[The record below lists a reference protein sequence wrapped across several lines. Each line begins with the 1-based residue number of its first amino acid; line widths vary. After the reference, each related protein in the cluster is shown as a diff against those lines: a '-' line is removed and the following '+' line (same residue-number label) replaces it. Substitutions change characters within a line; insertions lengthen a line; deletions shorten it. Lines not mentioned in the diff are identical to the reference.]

1 MIMQAR
7 KDKIPADAGIGLRS
21 QHYVDLLQRK
31 PGVAWLE
38 AHPENYFG
46 EGGAPLYYLEK
57 LREHYPLSLHGV
69 GLSLGSVDPLNM
81 DHLKQLKSLIDRFDP
96 GLFSEHLSWGSFEG
110 SFMND
115 LLPMPYTE
123 EALDHF
129 CERVSQTQDF
139 LGRRMLVENPSSYLS
154 YTHSTIPEAEFL
166 IAIAQRTGCGLLL
179 DINNIYVSAENHD
192 FDAIAYMN
200 AIPSELVGEIH
211 LAGHARNQVGD
222 QEVLID
228 DHGSQVSTDVWALF
242 DEFASKGVDVP
253 VLIEWDSDV
262 PELDVLL
269 AEADKARQITERYR
283 AHVA

>member
-1 MIMQAR
+1 MQAR